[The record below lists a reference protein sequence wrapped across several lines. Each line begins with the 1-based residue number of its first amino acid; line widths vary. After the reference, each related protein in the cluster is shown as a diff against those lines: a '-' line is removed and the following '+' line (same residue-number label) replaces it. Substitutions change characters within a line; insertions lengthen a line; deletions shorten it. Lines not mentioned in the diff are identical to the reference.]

1 MFHTFCFKGMELL
14 VKGKHSN
21 VLFKNA
27 FQNMNELCLA
37 RTQWSSRVGVEEC
50 VREFIQ
56 QRTVRKHY
64 FGVTMSKSNL
74 SIVHVNHQGRRSQK
88 CMTV

>member
-1 MFHTFCFKGMELL
+1 M
-14 VKGKHSN
+14 KGKHSS

-27 FQNMNELCLA
+27 FRNMNELCLA

-50 VREFIQ
+50 VREFIM
-56 QRTVRKHY
+56 QRKIRKHY

-74 SIVHVNHQGRRSQK
+74 SIVHVNHQGIHSLEF
-88 CMTV
+88 VIA

>member
-14 VKGKHSN
+14 VKGKHSS

-27 FQNMNELCLA
+27 FQTMNELCLA

-74 SIVHVNHQGRRSQK
+74 SIVHVNHQGMLSRK